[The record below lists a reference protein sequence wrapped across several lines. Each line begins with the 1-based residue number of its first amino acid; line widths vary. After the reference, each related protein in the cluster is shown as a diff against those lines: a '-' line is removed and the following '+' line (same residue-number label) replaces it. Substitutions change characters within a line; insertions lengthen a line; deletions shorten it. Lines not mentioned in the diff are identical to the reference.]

1 MYDTNPGL
9 SAFVANGALLPRA
22 SGASDLPLRHSSLVK
37 FRSPTNLERKFVL
50 PSGREV
56 SGMGIPE
63 GITLIAGGGFHVGK
77 SSEKILFALI
87 QWR

>member
-1 MYDTNPGL
+1 M
-9 SAFVANGALLPRA
+9 
-22 SGASDLPLRHSSLVK
+22 
-37 FRSPTNLERKFVL
+37 NLERKFTL

-77 SSEKILFALI
+77 SSEKIRFALI